1 MRDPSTARH
10 PKDALSRR
18 AGTRLALAV
27 RLVDAVTGERPP
39 VTPPI
44 RTDLLGKPQATNQH
58 GFHLFLDRPD
68 ADPPEEDLPAED
80 VTLTV
85 GPHPFYHP
93 EEVTVRVSSDP
104 PAAGEDVRI
113 VSPSFPAIEL
123 TLLPTTAYPVKPG
136 QTVVR
141 GQVYRLSPDPD
152 GERIP
157 VEDATLSFDG
167 LASVDGTDYTTR
179 STSTGE
185 YVLCIPESET
195 VTVSVVQGVPRV
207 LVGGANLAITVDHPT
222 LVAANDP
229 DRQPVTAGRTTRW
242 DVLLEDA
249 S

>member
-18 AGTRLALAV
+18 AVTRLAVAV

-39 VTPPI
+39 ITPPI
-44 RTDLLGKPQATNQH
+44 RTDLFGKPQATNQH
-58 GFHLFLDRPD
+58 EFHLFLDRPD
-68 ADPPEEDLPAED
+68 AAAPEEDI
-80 VTLTV
+80 TLTV
-85 GPHPFYHP
+85 GPHPFYRL

-104 PAAGEDVRI
+104 PAAGEDVRV

-123 TLLPTTAYPVKPG
+123 TLVPTTAYPVAPG

-141 GQVYRLSPDPD
+141 GQVYRPSPGSDS
-152 GERIP
+152 ERIP

-179 STSTGE
+179 STRTGE
-185 YVLCIPESET
+185 YVLCIPEVET
-195 VTVSVVQGVPRV
+195 VTVPMVQGVPRV
-207 LVGGANLAITVDHPT
+207 LVGGANPVIAVDHPT

-229 DRQPVTAGRTTRW
+229 ERQPVTAGRTTRW
-242 DVLLEDA
+242 DVPLEDT